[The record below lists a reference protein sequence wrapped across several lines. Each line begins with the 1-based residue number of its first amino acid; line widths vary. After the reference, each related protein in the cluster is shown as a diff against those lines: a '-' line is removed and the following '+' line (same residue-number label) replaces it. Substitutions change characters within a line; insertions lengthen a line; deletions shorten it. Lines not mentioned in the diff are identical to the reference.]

1 MRILGPDGQP
11 LGGSGSILG
20 PDGQP
25 IGGGTDL
32 STSEVSD
39 EVKEVIARV
48 NEMAAAGDT
57 QSALQQMVVA
67 FQTDVS
73 SDLVLNT
80 VISLLRQMAQ
90 AQGAQQSDE
99 LELFEQLRDNR
110 NEPAAYFAVG
120 YRFFQL
126 QQMFLARPFLA
137 KARDLMGDQVNDLS
151 QGVDMHL
158 AQACMDQGDYDEAI
172 SVFHAMNDKYGGLPI
187 WLLLSMAECYALMG
201 QIDEAEAVFQIA
213 PPEAAAQFEGL
224 EDVREE
230 IGDMLARVRDYD
242 EAEMGL
248 LAWHYVQTRGILV
261 ETNPDENVPGERF
274 VFFQPS
280 EEDVAYV
287 CGVTA
292 ALLDSRGYAPT
303 KLLWLGETSEPLARI
318 FSQWWEIDEAN
329 IRPYQPTDNTDDE
342 EELALLV
349 MAHSYD
355 VLNLPDEQT
364 FFDLAEARSGLIT
377 FALDLRWTE
386 RQPLTPD
393 IAGFMTQ
400 VCHLPWETRF
410 QANED
415 QSVTQIDEIRDAQT
429 IAVEVAKQFP
439 SEEDCDQFAK
449 ELLDEYAGCTDL
461 IIDHRDG
468 TLNRR
473 SLATH
478 SPVKSPRFGF

>member
-25 IGGGTDL
+25 IGG
-32 STSEVSD
+32 SAPETSETSD
-39 EVKEVIARV
+39 EVKEIIAKV
-48 NEMAAAGDT
+48 NEMAAQGDA

-73 SDLVLNT
+73 SNLVLDT
-80 VISLLRQMAQ
+80 VVALLKQMAQ

-99 LELFEQLRDNR
+99 LDLFEQLRDNR

-137 KARDLMGDQVNDLS
+137 KAREMLGDQVNELS

-158 AQACMDQGDYDEAI
+158 AQACMDQGDYEEAI

-213 PPEAAAQFEGL
+213 PEEAAAQFEGL
-224 EDVREE
+224 EEVREE
-230 IGDMLARVRDYD
+230 VGDMLARVRDYD

-248 LAWHYVQTRGILV
+248 RAWHYVQTRGILV

-303 KLLWLGETSEPLARI
+303 KLLWLGESSEPLARI

-329 IRPYQPTDNTDDE
+329 IRPYQPGDNTDDE

-349 MAHSYD
+349 VAHSYD
-355 VLNLPDEQT
+355 VMNLPDEQA
-364 FFDLAEARSGLIT
+364 FFDLAQARSGLIT

-410 QANED
+410 QVGDD
-415 QSVTQIDEIRDAQT
+415 QQTVTQINETRDALT
-429 IAVEVAKQFP
+429 IAQDVAKQFP

-449 ELLDEYAGCTDL
+449 ELLDEYSGCTDL